1 MVDPTNIKNN
11 NLVIQGVTEDK
22 ITLLVDGTTQ
32 EFDIRLDVLRALLEK
47 VVPEFKAVI
56 ASLEKD
62 CFL

>member
-32 EFDIRLDVLRALLEK
+32 EVDIRLDVLRALLEK
-47 VVPEFKAVI
+47 VVAEFKAVI